1 VDSTAVN
8 KWLNRILL
16 RSVSQTLAIMK
27 ISLLVILLLIS
38 SVSVAGTI
46 KKSDLVGE
54 WQFYVPE
61 HSIRYKLAALI
72 SGASSHKMKLTI
84 KNNEEIIF
92 VRELGNGETESIKA
106 NRIEVVDDVYIV
118 YLPESTEECIN

>member
-1 VDSTAVN
+1 MAQPDFAP
-8 KWLNRILL
+8 L
-16 RSVSQTLAIMK
+16 RSVSQMLAIMK

>member
-1 VDSTAVN
+1 
-8 KWLNRILL
+8 
-16 RSVSQTLAIMK
+16 MK

>member
-1 VDSTAVN
+1 MDSTAVN